1 MILQEI
7 IKQNYY
13 LRTCSAYIYNLLFS
27 PISFFKIGITNSG
40 VFLKNSKSKIIGKN
54 NSIKIG
60 INSRLINCKIFIS
73 GINNSISIEEHCF
86 LQDLTLWIEGDNNTI
101 RIERDSSFYGGQFAA
116 LEGTSIT
123 IGPECLFSYGIAI
136 RTSDSHKIYNT
147 QDERINTAQ
156 SIEIENHVWL
166 GANVAILKGVQIAHD
181 SIVGYGSIVTK
192 SLLSPNSI
200 YAGSPA
206 KLIKTDISW
215 KG

>member
-60 INSRLINCKIFIS
+60 INSRLINCKIFVS
-73 GINNSISIEEHCF
+73 GNNNTIFIAEHCY
-86 LQDLTLWIEGDNNTI
+86 LSNTTLWIEGNNNTI
-101 RIERDSSFYGGQFAA
+101 QIGRDSSFYGGQIAA
-116 LEGTSIT
+116 CEGTTISI
-123 IGPECLFSYGIAI
+123 GDECLFSYGIAI
-136 RTSDSHKIYNT
+136 RTTDSHKIYNS
-147 QDERINTAQ
+147 QNERINPAQ
-156 SIEIENHVWL
+156 NIEIEGHVWI
-166 GANVAILKGVQIAHD
+166 GANVAILKGVHIAHN
-181 SIVGYGSIVTK
+181 SIIGYGSIVTK
-192 SLLSPNSI
+192 QLQSPHSI
-200 YAGSPA
+200 YVGCPA